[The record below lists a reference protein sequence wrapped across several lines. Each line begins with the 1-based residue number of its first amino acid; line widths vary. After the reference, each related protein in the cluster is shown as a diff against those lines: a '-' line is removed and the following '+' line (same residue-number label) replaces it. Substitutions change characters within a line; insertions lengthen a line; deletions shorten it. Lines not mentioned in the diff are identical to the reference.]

1 MRKIVFDVDD
11 TLWQLNKRIAAEIGL
26 DYNKITVFSA
36 HDNPNLT
43 NTERNALLSAYA
55 DSKMFENIEWDASIE
70 KINVLQADIYIN
82 SNNSTQEIADLK
94 RTQLHNVL
102 NINDD
107 HIIMNIVGNDKSNI
121 TKKYIG
127 DDVYILVDDSPH
139 NIEMS
144 KAKFNIVIKRPWN
157 EHCILPKA
165 KPAIFVDT
173 LDDAIRLIEL
183 ILT

>member
-1 MRKIVFDVDD
+1 MHKIVFDVDD

-43 NTERNALLSAYA
+43 KTERDALLSAYA
-55 DSKMFENIEWDASIE
+55 DSKMFEDIEWDASIE

-94 RTQLHNVL
+94 RTQLHNIL